1 MTKNAATAGP
11 EHCAFFK
18 KLRNKDK
25 EISEGFKVFWFLL
38 ILCGGLGVI
47 CRYFLVTSLNLTV
60 FPLGVFLANISGSL
74 LIGWLFFSPTLLGQ
88 PLRLAIMVGFLGALT
103 TFSSF
108 SLDILLMLEKG
119 RVGLAMTYWFLSNAS
134 ALGACWLG
142 MRLAKSL

>member
-1 MTKNAATAGP
+1 M
-11 EHCAFFK
+11 
-18 KLRNKDK
+18 
-25 EISEGFKVFWFLL
+25 FWFLL